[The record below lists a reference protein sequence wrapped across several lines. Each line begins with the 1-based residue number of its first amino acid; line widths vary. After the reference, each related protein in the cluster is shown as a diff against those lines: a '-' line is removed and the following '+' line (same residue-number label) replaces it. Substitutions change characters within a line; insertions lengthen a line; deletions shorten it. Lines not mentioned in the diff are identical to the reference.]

1 MPLPIVGVMG
11 PGEGATSQDCKLAH
25 ALGTQIAQQGWVLL
39 TGGREAGVM
48 AAASQGAAEAGGL
61 TVGILP
67 TGDRTQM
74 SPHVQIPIMTGMG
87 SGRNVINILTAQAI
101 VACGMGLG
109 TASEVAL
116 ALKAQTPVVL
126 LQPDGMSWEFFQQV
140 GDRQNA
146 DRYLHRAETVGE
158 AIATLQRRILPCL

>member
-11 PGEGATSQDCKLAH
+11 PGEGATPQDCELAYE
-25 ALGTQIAQQGWVLL
+25 LGAQIAQQGWVLL
-39 TGGREAGVM
+39 TGGRAAGVM

-67 TGDRTQM
+67 TGDRTEM
-74 SPHVQIPIMTGMG
+74 SPHVQIPIVTGMG

-126 LQPDGMSWEFFQQV
+126 LNADEVSWEFFRWM
-140 GDRQNA
+140 GDRQS
-146 DRYLHRAETVGE
+146 RESYLYRVKTVQG
-158 AIATLQRRILPCL
+158 AIAILQQWT